1 MKNSKINNTKIYFE
15 RTITESACID
25 LLPCG
30 EFLRVIEGNNA
41 GASTVKQEMVSASEI
56 RLIVES
62 YEPSKPE
69 GSKDGK
75 RYLDVVTTFASSPR
89 FLGMHGATVVESGA
103 FLKVVDPA
111 NGEDTW
117 LPAHSVEVIEEVYE
131 PDPSAK
137 GDNVRVVFMK
147 REPIPFMNAL
157 IKPIGS
163 FIYIRRA
170 AEGKASWYPASAIKS
185 IQFIG

>member
-15 RTITESACID
+15 RTITESASID

-30 EFLRVIEGNNA
+30 EFLRVMDGNNA
-41 GASTVKQEMVSASEI
+41 GASTAKQEMVSASAI

-62 YEPSKPE
+62 YERSKPE
-69 GSKDGK
+69 GSDGK
-75 RYLDVVTTFASSPR
+75 GYLDVVTTFASSPR
-89 FLGMHGATVVESGA
+89 FFGMRGATVVESGA
-103 FLKVVDPA
+103 FLKVVDPE

-137 GDNVRVVFMK
+137 GDNVRVVFAK
-147 REPIPFMNAL
+147 GEPISFMNAL
-157 IKPIGS
+157 IKPFGS
-163 FIYIRRA
+163 FVYIRRA

>member
-15 RTITESACID
+15 RTITESASID

-30 EFLRVIEGNNA
+30 EFLRVIDGNNA
-41 GASTVKQEMVSASEI
+41 GASTAKQEMVSASAI

-62 YEPSKPE
+62 YEPS

-89 FLGMHGATVVESGA
+89 FLGMRGATVVESGA

-137 GDNVRVVFMK
+137 GDNVRVVFAK
-147 REPIPFMNAL
+147 GEPILFMNAL

-163 FIYIRRA
+163 FVYIRRA

-185 IQFIG
+185 IQFIS